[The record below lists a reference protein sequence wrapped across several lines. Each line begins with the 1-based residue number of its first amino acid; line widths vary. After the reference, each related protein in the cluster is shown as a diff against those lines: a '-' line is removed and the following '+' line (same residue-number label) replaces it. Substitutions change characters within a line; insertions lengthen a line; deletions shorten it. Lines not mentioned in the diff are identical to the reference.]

1 MLYIASD
8 HAGYQLKKFL
18 LVQLEKTLKQP
29 VEDLGP
35 EKYQEEDDFPD
46 YAIKVAK
53 KVNFMKNNIGI
64 LICGS
69 GHGMCMVANK
79 VKGIRAILGYSIESA
94 EMGRK
99 EENANVLCLS
109 GRMLSREHAMAIVKR
124 FLEVNFDN
132 QEKRQRRL
140 KKMEA
145 LEK

>member
-1 MLYIASD
+1 MVYIASD

-18 LVQLEKTLKQP
+18 VVQLEKTLKKE

-35 EKYQEEDDFPD
+35 VEYKEDDDFPD

-53 KVNFMKNNIGI
+53 KVAAGKDFGI

-69 GHGMCMVANK
+69 GHGMCLAANK
-79 VKGIRAILGYSIESA
+79 IKGIRAILGYSIESA

-99 EENANVLCLS
+99 EEDANILCLS
-109 GRMLSREHAMAIVKR
+109 GKVLSREHALAIVKR
-124 FLEVNFDN
+124 FFEVDFDS
-132 QEKRQRRL
+132 QEKRIRRL
-140 KKMEA
+140 QKIRS